1 MWKIVLAFCVCQLI
15 NVILSTLKSVITI
28 KGGKGLAAVSNAVAY
43 GFNTI
48 VIKVIADVDMWI
60 AVTVAIICN
69 LVGVYFALWLT
80 EKMRKDQLWK
90 ITVTVPAE
98 NYDALIDN
106 LKEYD
111 ISYIS
116 YETYSSGKYK
126 VLDVFSKH
134 KKESKIIRNLFNLYN
149 AKYTILANDGTL

>member
-1 MWKIVLAFCVCQLI
+1 MWKLILAFSVAQLI

-48 VIKVIADVDMWI
+48 VIKVIADVDMWV
-60 AVTVAIICN
+60 AVVISIVSN

-80 EKMRKDQLWK
+80 EKLRKDQLWK

-98 NYDALIDN
+98 NFEELTLS
-106 LKEYD
+106 LKETE

-116 YETYSSGKYK
+116 YETTWEKYR
-126 VLDVFSKH
+126 VLDVFSKD
-134 KKESKIIRNLFNLYN
+134 KTQSKIVKNLFNKYN
-149 AKYTILANDGTL
+149 AKYTILANVGSL

>member
-1 MWKIVLAFCVCQLI
+1 MVKLILAFLVAQLI

-28 KGGKGLAAVSNAVAY
+28 KGGKGIAAISNAIAY

-48 VIKVIADVDMWI
+48 VIKVIADVDMWV
-60 AVTVAIICN
+60 AVIISIVCN

-90 ITVTVPAE
+90 ITVTVPTE
-98 NYDALIDN
+98 NFELLTEN
-106 LKEYD
+106 LKESG

-116 YETYSSGKYK
+116 YETTWNKYR
-126 VLDVFSKH
+126 VLDVFSKD
-134 KKESKIIRNLFNLYN
+134 KKESKIVKNLFNTYN
-149 AKYTILANDGTL
+149 AKYTILANAGSL

>member
-1 MWKIVLAFCVCQLI
+1 MKIILAFLVAQLI

-28 KGGKGLAAVSNAVAY
+28 KGGKGLAAVSNAIAY
-43 GFNTI
+43 GFNTV
-48 VIKVIADVDMWI
+48 VIKVIADVDMWV
-60 AVTVAIICN
+60 AVVISIVCN

-90 ITVTVPAE
+90 ITVTVPTE
-98 NYDALIDN
+98 NFEPLIEN
-106 LKEYD
+106 LKEYN

-116 YETYSSGKYK
+116 YETNGEKYK

-149 AKYTILANDGTL
+149 AKYTILANCGSL

>member
-1 MWKIVLAFCVCQLI
+1 MKLIVAFLVAQLI

-48 VIKVIADVDMWI
+48 VIKVIADVDMWV
-60 AVTVAIICN
+60 AVGISIVCN

-80 EKMRKDQLWK
+80 EKIRKDQLWK
-90 ITVTVPAE
+90 ITVTVPTE
-98 NYDALIDN
+98 NFESLIEN
-106 LKEYD
+106 LKEYN
-111 ISYIS
+111 ISFIS
-116 YETYSSGKYK
+116 YETTSERYH

-149 AKYTILANDGTL
+149 AKYTILANCGSL

>member
-1 MWKIVLAFCVCQLI
+1 MWKIIVVFCICQLI

-28 KGGKGLAAVSNAVAY
+28 KGGKGLAAISNAVAY

-60 AVTVAIICN
+60 AVIISICSN
-69 LVGVYFALWLT
+69 LIGVYFALWLT

-90 ITVTVPAE
+90 ITVTVPAD
-98 NYDALIDN
+98 NYDSLISG

-111 ISYIS
+111 ISFIS
-116 YETYSSGKYK
+116 YETSSSKYR

-134 KKESKIIRNLFNLYN
+134 KKESKLIRNLFNMYD
-149 AKYTILANDGTL
+149 AKYTILANNGTL

>member
-1 MWKIVLAFCVCQLI
+1 MWKIIVVFCICQLI

-60 AVTVAIICN
+60 AVIISICSN
-69 LVGVYFALWLT
+69 LIGVYFALWLT

-90 ITVTVPAE
+90 ITVTVPAD
-98 NYDALIDN
+98 NYDSLISG

-111 ISYIS
+111 ISFIS
-116 YETYSSGKYK
+116 YETSSSKYR

-134 KKESKIIRNLFNLYN
+134 KKQSKLIRNLFNMYD

>member
-1 MWKIVLAFCVCQLI
+1 MWKIIVVFCICQLI

-28 KGGKGLAAVSNAVAY
+28 KGGKGLAAISNAVAY

-60 AVTVAIICN
+60 AVIISICSN
-69 LVGVYFALWLT
+69 LIGVYFALWLT

-90 ITVTVPAE
+90 ITVTVPAD
-98 NYDALIDN
+98 NYDSLISG

-111 ISYIS
+111 ISFIS
-116 YETYSSGKYK
+116 YETSSSKYR

-134 KKESKIIRNLFNLYN
+134 KKESKLIRNLFNMYD

>member
-1 MWKIVLAFCVCQLI
+1 MWKIIVVFCICQLI

-28 KGGKGLAAVSNAVAY
+28 KGGKGLAAISNAVAY

-60 AVTVAIICN
+60 AVIISICSN
-69 LVGVYFALWLT
+69 LIGVYFALWLT

-90 ITVTVPAE
+90 ITVTVPAD
-98 NYDALIDN
+98 NYDSLISG
-106 LKEYD
+106 LKEYN
-111 ISYIS
+111 ISFIS
-116 YETYSSGKYK
+116 YETSSSKYR

-134 KKESKIIRNLFNLYN
+134 KKESKLIRNLFNMYD

>member
-1 MWKIVLAFCVCQLI
+1 MWKIIIVFCICQLI

-28 KGGKGLAAVSNAVAY
+28 KGGKGLAAISNAVAY

-60 AVTVAIICN
+60 AVIISICSN
-69 LVGVYFALWLT
+69 LIGVYFALWLT

-90 ITVTVPAE
+90 ITVTVPAD
-98 NYDALIDN
+98 NYDSLISG

-111 ISYIS
+111 ISFIS
-116 YETYSSGKYK
+116 YETSSSKYR

-134 KKESKIIRNLFNLYN
+134 KSTSKIIKDIFKHYDV
-149 AKYTILANDGTL
+149 KYTISANNGTL

>member
-1 MWKIVLAFCVCQLI
+1 MFDLILAFLVAQLL

-28 KGGKGLAAVSNAVAY
+28 KGGKGLAAVSNAIAY

-48 VIKVIADVDMWI
+48 VIKVIADVDMWV
-60 AVTVAIICN
+60 AVVISIVCN

-90 ITVTVPAE
+90 ITVTVPTE
-98 NYDALIDN
+98 NFESLIEN
-106 LKEYD
+106 LKENN
-111 ISYIS
+111 ISFIS
-116 YETYSSGKYK
+116 YETYGEKYK

-134 KKESKIIRNLFNLYN
+134 KKESKIIRNLFNMYK
-149 AKYTILANDGTL
+149 AKYTILANNGSL

>member
-1 MWKIVLAFCVCQLI
+1 MWKIIIVFCICQLI

-28 KGGKGLAAVSNAVAY
+28 KGGKGLAAISNAVAY

-60 AVTVAIICN
+60 AVIISICSN
-69 LVGVYFALWLT
+69 LIGVYFALWLT

-90 ITVTVPAE
+90 ITVTVPAD
-98 NYDALIDN
+98 NYDRLISG

-111 ISYIS
+111 ISFIS
-116 YETYSSGKYK
+116 YETSSSKYR

-134 KKESKIIRNLFNLYN
+134 KKESKLIRNLFNMYD
-149 AKYTILANDGTL
+149 AKYTILANDGKL

>member
-1 MWKIVLAFCVCQLI
+1 MWKIIIVFCICQLI

-28 KGGKGLAAVSNAVAY
+28 KGGKGLAAISNAVAY

-60 AVTVAIICN
+60 AVIISICSN
-69 LVGVYFALWLT
+69 LIGVYFALWLT

-90 ITVTVPAE
+90 ITVTVPAD
-98 NYDALIDN
+98 NYDSLISG

-111 ISYIS
+111 ISFIS
-116 YETYSSGKYK
+116 YETSSSKYR

-134 KKESKIIRNLFNLYN
+134 KKESKLIRNLFNMYD

>member
-1 MWKIVLAFCVCQLI
+1 MWKLILAFSVAQLV

-48 VIKVIADVDMWI
+48 VIKVIADVDMWV
-60 AVTVAIICN
+60 AVVISIVSN

-98 NYDALIDN
+98 NFELLTQS
-106 LKEYD
+106 LKESK

-116 YETYSSGKYK
+116 YETTWDKYR
-126 VLDVFSKH
+126 VLDVFSKD
-134 KKESKIIRNLFNLYN
+134 KKESKIVKNLFNIYS
-149 AKYTILANDGTL
+149 AKYTILANVGSL

>member
-1 MWKIVLAFCVCQLI
+1 MWKIIIVFCICQLI
-15 NVILSTLKSVITI
+15 NVILSTLKSVITV
-28 KGGKGLAAVSNAVAY
+28 KGGKGLAAISNAVSY

-60 AVTVAIICN
+60 AVIISICSN
-69 LVGVYFALWLT
+69 LIGVYFALWLT

-90 ITVTVPAE
+90 ITVTVPAD
-98 NYDALIDN
+98 NYDSLISG

-111 ISYIS
+111 ISFIS
-116 YETYSSGKYK
+116 YETSSSKYR

-134 KKESKIIRNLFNLYN
+134 KKESKLIRNLFNMYD